1 MQLCKMG
8 GVRMQRH
15 VLGSDVSADACS
27 AANKEAPVNEVE
39 FNDGGQGDEDDL
51 PQTFSDDGDVEGQPI
66 PRATRCEG
74 VEQTPRC
81 LCARRRCACMKQPA
95 KNARA
100 RAFHVM

>member
-1 MQLCKMG
+1 MRKYYRMRAQAHAALQNG
-8 GVRMQRH
+8 GSPHATAR
-15 VLGSDVSADACS
+15 SDVIADACS

-74 VEQTPRC
+74 VEQTPRVFV
-81 LCARRRCACMKQPA
+81 LVAG
-95 KNARA
+95 ARA
-100 RAFHVM
+100 

>member
-1 MQLCKMG
+1 
-8 GVRMQRH
+8 
-15 VLGSDVSADACS
+15 
-27 AANKEAPVNEVE
+27 
-39 FNDGGQGDEDDL
+39 
-51 PQTFSDDGDVEGQPI
+51 
-66 PRATRCEG
+66 